1 MMKPPS
7 EFTTAFTTHTAT
19 NTHHD
24 ILYFRYSDRWLWEES
39 ALGSSGENMCFDP
52 LGTHTRAFVTDVRPK
67 LFDGG
72 WKGNVG
78 GADFLTGYFDGSGVF
93 QCVWVGC

>member
-1 MMKPPS
+1 
-7 EFTTAFTTHTAT
+7 
-19 NTHHD
+19 
-24 ILYFRYSDRWLWEES
+24 
-39 ALGSSGENMCFDP
+39 MCFDP